1 MNSKKHIFFSIVIGV
16 ALSLVILI
24 SSINYYTFN
33 DQFYKVKFDE
43 NQITKATGMEE
54 SELNRVIERITG
66 YLSGRYDELNLMVDI
81 KGEQVLMFNDKE
93 IAHMIDVRK
102 IFDELSILRYIL
114 LGVIVLGTGILYRK
128 KKGNP
133 YLFRIMVANGG
144 FTVLV
149 FLSLLLMVTT
159 DFTKYFIKFHQMF
172 FSNDLWILDPA
183 TDRLIQMLPES
194 FFSDITVS
202 IVSAYGVIS
211 IIIGVIGLYLLKKD
225 KETA

>member
-1 MNSKKHIFFSIVIGV
+1 MNSKKHIFLSIVIGI

-33 DQFYKVKFDE
+33 DQYYKVKFDE

-102 IFDELSILRYIL
+102 IFDDLSILRYL
-114 LGVIVLGTGILYRK
+114 LLAIIVLGTVTMYRK
-128 KKGNP
+128 KRGNS
-133 YLFRIMVANGG
+133 YLYRIMAANGG

-149 FLSLLLMVTT
+149 FLSLLLMVMT

-211 IIIGVIGLYLLKKD
+211 IVIGIIGVYLLKKD
-225 KETA
+225 K